1 MKDQLISMIQVVGL
15 WLFIYLISYLLTKL
29 FGVRGNQLQKSRK
42 YLEKLHV
49 YSSLLLKEMNRNKKK
64 EMHYI
69 NRLNRIIL
77 VGKKSLSH
85 LDLFIFDHRENKN
98 VAAHREQLSQLV
110 QAYRQMNLN
119 YAKEELNH
127 RQVVSQLKGLND
139 ESKVIIDILTKELE
153 RLDK

>member
-1 MKDQLISMIQVVGL
+1 MKEQLMSMSQVVGL
-15 WLFIYLISYLLTKL
+15 WLFIYLISYLLTRL

-69 NRLNRIIL
+69 NKINRIII

-85 LDLFIFDHRENKN
+85 LDLFIFEHRENKN
-98 VAAHREQLSQLV
+98 IAGPREQLSQLV

-127 RQVVSQLKGLND
+127 RQVISQLKGLND